1 MSSLVNEIQRVHLV
15 YPVGDKISTPDAIGR
30 HLKFALEKNYQVTTY
45 NYDEIKIIQPGET
58 DILIGHWHPN
68 PFTVFRMSANKKGW
82 KRVLVLAPFCP
93 DPTGWHNAFGN
104 KVIEKCDRFLA
115 ITGNAW
121 LKRLKDSPFR
131 HWEPKIVHLDLA
143 VNRDDFPFIKNY
155 FNPKGKRR
163 FLYIGHT
170 AWYKNTSFL
179 EKLAKEFPEIDFA
192 WMGGTKSLKNIN
204 TLGIFDFSK
213 EEAKNL
219 IKKYDFLITVGSS
232 DANPTTILE
241 AMAWG
246 LIPVSS
252 VQSGYKGFSS
262 IRNISIDNIEDAV
275 ETIHNLQFVP
285 EEQLK
290 KWQQENFTKL
300 ENHFNWD
307 RFCGQVLNE
316 VESKD
321 SPKLTETSLK
331 HRLFLLFAEWQS
343 PYFWGKPLNFYRFLK
358 TNFKYVLQ
366 NRV

>member
-1 MSSLVNEIQRVHLV
+1 LN
-15 YPVGDKISTPDAIGR
+15 
-30 HLKFALEKNYQVTTY
+30 
-45 NYDEIKIIQPGET
+45 
-58 DILIGHWHPN
+58 
-68 PFTVFRMSANKKGW
+68 
-82 KRVLVLAPFCP
+82 
-93 DPTGWHNAFGN
+93 
-104 KVIEKCDRFLA
+104 
-115 ITGNAW
+115 
-121 LKRLKDSPFR
+121 DSPFQ
-131 HWEPKIVHLDLA
+131 HWEPKIVHIDLA
-143 VNRDDFPFIKNY
+143 VDRVDFPYIKKN
-155 FNPKGKRR
+155 FNLAGKRR

-170 AWYKNTSFL
+170 SWCKNTSFL
-179 EKLAKEFPEIDFA
+179 EKLAQELPEIEFS
-192 WMGGTKSLKNIN
+192 WIGGNQSLKKIKSLGK
-204 TLGIFDFSK
+204 FDFSK
-213 EEAKNL
+213 QEAKNL

-252 VQSGYKGFSS
+252 VQSGYKGFSG

-285 EEQLK
+285 EERLK

-358 TNFKYVLQ
+358 TNLKYVLQ